1 MKKHLWGLTVMA
13 CAAMAL
19 TACGSGSG
27 SGSGST
33 AAATTAAETTVG
45 ETAGGAASSGNASVT
60 LTWSEVNGEDY
71 GGTVG
76 AKKFKEKIEE
86 LSGGDITVEIYLNGT
101 LGGEKECM
109 QGIQMGT
116 LDIFRGNASSL
127 SNYGA
132 DKISLTGLPFLFKD
146 MEQFQEMAVSPVG
159 QELLDSVAEADC
171 GYVALGWMTEGPR
184 HMFITQST
192 YDKLGKPSEFSL
204 DMMNGL
210 KIRVPETDLMVN
222 TMKALNASATPISY
236 SELYTSLQSGV
247 VDGAENDVINYFSN
261 SFNEVA
267 PYFIPDA
274 HTFGCGVILMSQSRW
289 ESLSEQQQGWIKE
302 AAAEAGKAAYTYNQE
317 KVQAAFDS
325 FEEKGV
331 TKLEVADL
339 ENWSAACQSVYE
351 TYDEESQQMIQT
363 LLSGKYE

>member
-1 MKKHLWGLTVMA
+1 MKKRICGITMA
-13 CAAMAL
+13 ACMAMAL
-19 TACGSGSG
+19 SACG
-27 SGSGST
+27 GSGST
-33 AAATTAAETTVG
+33 AATAAATEAAKA
-45 ETAGGAASSGNASVT
+45 ETAADTAKEEQASGNPSIT
-60 LTWSEVNGEDY
+60 LTWSEVNGDDY

-76 AKKFKEKIEE
+76 AKVFKEKIEE
-86 LSGGDITVEIYLNGT
+86 LSGGDITVELYLNGT
-101 LGGEKECM
+101 LGGEKDSM
-109 QGIQMGT
+109 QAIQMGT

-132 DKISLTGLPFLFKD
+132 TEISLTGLPFLFKD
-146 MEQFQEMAVSPVG
+146 MDQFQEMAVSPVG

-184 HMFITQST
+184 HMFITEST
-192 YDKLGKPSEFSL
+192 YKKLGSPSDFNL
-204 DMMNGL
+204 GMMNGL

-222 TMKALNASATPISY
+222 TMTALKSSATPIAY
-236 SELYTSLQSGV
+236 SELYTSLQSNV
-247 VDGAENDVINYFSN
+247 VDGAENDIINYFAN

-274 HTFGCGVILMSQSRW
+274 HTFGCGVILMSQNTW
-289 ESLSEQQQGWIKE
+289 ESLTEEQQGWMKE
-302 AAAEAGKAAYTYNQE
+302 AAKAAGTACYEYNQE

-331 TKLEVADL
+331 TRLDVADL
-339 ENWSAACQSVYE
+339 DKWSEACQSVYA
-351 TYDEESQQMIQT
+351 TYDEASQEMIQT